1 MHHQQLCSK
10 KNRKKQ
16 SQISQTSKSLNYRA
30 ILFVCTRGTSFFFM
44 SPYFTFT
51 LVLAQYSFSHY
62 NGGKTTF
69 FHANA
74 NAIWQEK
81 RVVDL
86 KFRFRWQQ
94 FAVAVWSKAA
104 NRHWLQFS
112 STLLFSSHTQ
122 WLTDWLIHWLFHF
135 FFFHSNFPQHLCA
148 PFSRCASLHAFSP
161 HYCAPSNGNSITAE
175 KRGTSSALFGL

>member
-81 RVVDL
+81 
-86 KFRFRWQQ
+86 
-94 FAVAVWSKAA
+94 
-104 NRHWLQFS
+104 
-112 STLLFSSHTQ
+112 
-122 WLTDWLIHWLFHF
+122 
-135 FFFHSNFPQHLCA
+135 
-148 PFSRCASLHAFSP
+148 
-161 HYCAPSNGNSITAE
+161 E
-175 KRGTSSALFGL
+175 